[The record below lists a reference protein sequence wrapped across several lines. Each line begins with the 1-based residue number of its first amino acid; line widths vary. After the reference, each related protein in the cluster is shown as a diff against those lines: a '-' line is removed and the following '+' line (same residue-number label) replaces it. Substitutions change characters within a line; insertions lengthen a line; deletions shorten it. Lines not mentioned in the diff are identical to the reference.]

1 MQKLDTCESS
11 LQEQQHMIDDIKQQA
26 TTKNTATLSDE
37 LQGIDLQPLLTQ
49 IENVQTNHLI
59 VPQHQQE
66 VNTKKEALKTRLNT
80 L

>member
-1 MQKLDTCESS
+1 MESKFGRQRHFS
-11 LQEQQHMIDDIKQQA
+11 KRRTTRTRNA
-26 TTKNTATLSDE
+26 TKNPASLIDE
-37 LQGIDLQPLLTQ
+37 LQGMDLLSLLMQ

-66 VNTKKEALKTRLNT
+66 VNTKKGALKTRLNA